1 MPFASKN
8 DLLDLDCS
16 ERLTVTLLLALVLLC
31 LVLEDDDLLVL
42 VLRSNGS
49 GHFRVLNILA
59 DLDIRT
65 VRDHDDV
72 EGNLCA
78 HFCAQLFHLDDI
90 AFGNLVLLSA
100 VFDDCVHDSF
110 YLLFPVSQAT

>member
-42 VLRSNGS
+42 ILRSNGR

-59 DLDIRT
+59 ELDFST
-65 VRDHDDV
+65 VRNHDDV
-72 EGNLCA
+72 KGNFRA
-78 HFCAQLFHLDDI
+78 HFCVEFLHFHDI
-90 AFGNLVLLSA
+90 ALGNLVLLPA